1 MPTQKSSSLL
11 GSYLSVDQSEL
22 QELEMAEK
30 KKKRK
35 YYNFQLK
42 RIWDNQFRLQQQIH
56 TKTCPGKQRL
66 FYDKIFL
73 YSFKD
78 FLHFIKTSKLITNN
92 KWLFLS
98 CINVILFF
106 LTTLP
111 PAVYMYI
118 HIFFFKSLHLFW
130 VFYEFLNHFYFFYR
144 LSRQR

>member
-1 MPTQKSSSLL
+1 MTMSLFT
-11 GSYLSVDQSEL
+11 LSNANSKEFITSRFL
-22 QELEMAEK
+22 SFCWPIRAPRTGNGRKK

-118 HIFFFKSLHLFW
+118 HIFF
-130 VFYEFLNHFYFFYR
+130 LNHYISFGCFMN
-144 LSRQR
+144 S